1 MSVALY
7 FDHNVRHAISDGL
20 RLRGVDVVVAF
31 EDGFSEAEDPIV
43 LARTTELGRIA
54 FTNDDDFLAVA
65 RAWLEM
71 GRTFA
76 GVIYVHQLRLTI
88 GQTIADLEV
97 IAKAG
102 NPEDFLNR
110 IQFLPLS

>member
-1 MSVALY
+1 
-7 FDHNVRHAISDGL
+7 
-20 RLRGVDVVVAF
+20 
-31 EDGFSEAEDPIV
+31 
-43 LARTTELGRIA
+43 
-54 FTNDDDFLAVA
+54 
-65 RAWLEM
+65 M

-110 IQFLPLS
+110 SVIADFVKRT